1 MQPFAVLMAK
11 LHDVP
16 VKVSEA
22 RGGTAVVSA
31 AKRSALLLVK
41 VLSPE
46 GAQNGSMRRA
56 NFWKPRRSLLNLRVS
71 EALGRLA
78 SHDDRDVGCCRDETM
93 WLREGRLVKDSGKV
107 WKIVGTVI
115 VWVTLI
121 IGLVMNFKMH
131 MAVQS
136 VEVMLLGALIGDIV
150 NRRAGGSVVDRLTAE
165 SQASAQADAQGRV
178 QRDAQEKQAQGQ
190 LKLAHSQASTWR
202 IVLWV
207 VLAVLAV
214 VGVVLLCMHL
224 SDAAMFAF
232 AAGFAIFAVASLIET
247 VRA

>member
-1 MQPFAVLMAK
+1 
-11 LHDVP
+11 
-16 VKVSEA
+16 
-22 RGGTAVVSA
+22 
-31 AKRSALLLVK
+31 
-41 VLSPE
+41 
-46 GAQNGSMRRA
+46 
-56 NFWKPRRSLLNLRVS
+56 
-71 EALGRLA
+71 
-78 SHDDRDVGCCRDETM
+78 M

-115 VWVTLI
+115 VWATLI

-131 MAVQS
+131 MALQS

-165 SQASAQADAQGRV
+165 SQASAQTDAQGR
-178 QRDAQEKQAQGQ
+178 AQGMRGGKQAQGQ
-190 LKLAHSQASTWR
+190 AELAHTQASTWR

-214 VGVVLLCMHL
+214 VGIVLLCMHL

>member
-1 MQPFAVLMAK
+1 M
-11 LHDVP
+11 
-16 VKVSEA
+16 
-22 RGGTAVVSA
+22 
-31 AKRSALLLVK
+31 
-41 VLSPE
+41 
-46 GAQNGSMRRA
+46 
-56 NFWKPRRSLLNLRVS
+56 
-71 EALGRLA
+71 
-78 SHDDRDVGCCRDETM
+78 
-93 WLREGRLVKDSGKV
+93 KDSGKV

-115 VWVTLI
+115 VWATLI

-131 MAVQS
+131 MALQG

-150 NRRAGGSVVDRLTAE
+150 NRRAGGSVVDRLAAE

-178 QRDAQEKQAQGQ
+178 QGKQAQGQ
-190 LKLAHSQASTWR
+190 SELAHNQASTWR

-214 VGVVLLCMHL
+214 AGIVLLCMHL

>member
-1 MQPFAVLMAK
+1 M
-11 LHDVP
+11 
-16 VKVSEA
+16 
-22 RGGTAVVSA
+22 
-31 AKRSALLLVK
+31 
-41 VLSPE
+41 
-46 GAQNGSMRRA
+46 
-56 NFWKPRRSLLNLRVS
+56 
-71 EALGRLA
+71 
-78 SHDDRDVGCCRDETM
+78 
-93 WLREGRLVKDSGKV
+93 KDSGKV

-115 VWVTLI
+115 VWATLI

-190 LKLAHSQASTWR
+190 SKLAHSQASTWR